1 MVCAVARRVPRS
13 TPRRCGRP
21 EESLFL
27 GGAPSCSAAQRR
39 FFADSGP
46 LFRPENALPFA
57 KFSLGFLWIFPDL
70 HGFGWISMGS
80 LGFPWVWLAG
90 RAVNFLISYRNS
102 LLRHILR

>member
-57 KFSLGFLWIFPDL
+57 KFSLGFLWIFSGFAWIWVDF
-70 HGFGWISMGS
+70 HGFAWVPMG
-80 LGFPWVWLAG
+80 LAG
-90 RAVNFLISYRNS
+90 WPGGKFPYFLQKLIT
-102 LLRHILR
+102 